1 MGVSFIIV
9 PLKIKSFCSCILDIV
24 RWRIPI
30 MLDYFIFEMLIP
42 ATVNN
47 LNFKHSVML
56 KNKQKQF
63 NNFQKQ
69 NFIKIII

>member
-1 MGVSFIIV
+1 
-9 PLKIKSFCSCILDIV
+9 
-24 RWRIPI
+24 